1 MIHAIQL
8 LYDSP
13 PLPLVLTVDS
23 LGIYSTITTL
33 HEGKDY
39 RLRQQSLDYGI
50 IRSGGDS
57 DYTMIAGDSNIADAL
72 TKRNTAMY
80 RILKSHLSQRAL
92 SKLP

>member
-13 PLPLVLTVDS
+13 PLPLVLTADS
-23 LGIYSTITTL
+23 LGLYSTITTL

-39 RLRQQSLDYGI
+39 RLRPTVARL
-50 IRSGGDS
+50 RDS
-57 DYTMIAGDSNIADAL
+57 FEAGEIQTIQWLAGDSNIADAL

-80 RILKSHLSQRAL
+80 RI
-92 SKLP
+92 